1 MPQNNGTRLQNNLRR
16 LPFACWDH
24 PILLIKF
31 RGMLKKHWHSMLCH
45 NQKVFV
51 ILWLRW
57 PYKYQR
63 QKVVFP
69 VLVPLERRC
78 CWSLHLRNLSLIQR
92 IPETSGTHS
101 CCLRHA
107 ELPCG
112 SWDRL
117 SLVQL
122 NDGIYTTNLCI
133 HYSPSGNFCLS
144 LARMGISVDS
154 KSTWS
159 MYFIYYILYILSI
172 DFSRSWKKSCS
183 SQHLTEL
190 RLESSTWPLL
200 KP

>member
-1 MPQNNGTRLQNNLRR
+1 
-16 LPFACWDH
+16 
-24 PILLIKF
+24 
-31 RGMLKKHWHSMLCH
+31 MLSP

-51 ILWLRW
+51 ILWW

-92 IPETSGTHS
+92 IPQTSGSHS

-144 LARMGISVDS
+144 LAGMGISVDICEVCTLYTIYS
-154 KSTWS
+154 IYFQLISSEAGRKSVVLSTWLDAGLKAECGP
-159 MYFIYYILYILSI
+159 Y
-172 DFSRSWKKSCS
+172 WN
-183 SQHLTEL
+183 L
-190 RLESSTWPLL
+190 RAQAWWIC
-200 KP
+200 